1 MTKEELSVDTLCEA
15 MGLSRSSLLRKL
27 KGLIQMS
34 PSDLIIKIKLNH
46 AETHLKKKTN
56 MRISEIAY
64 ASGFQ
69 DAKYF
74 STLFRKFYGKTP
86 KEFSQDYS

>member
-1 MTKEELSVDTLCEA
+1 
-15 MGLSRSSLLRKL
+15 
-27 KGLIQMS
+27 MS

-46 AETHLKKKTN
+46 AESLLKKKTS

-86 KEFSQDYS
+86 KEFSEENH

>member
-1 MTKEELSVDTLCEA
+1 
-15 MGLSRSSLLRKL
+15 
-27 KGLIQMS
+27 
-34 PSDLIIKIKLNH
+34 
-46 AETHLKKKTN
+46 

-74 STLFRKFYGKTP
+74 STLFKKFYGKTP
-86 KEFSQDYS
+86 KEFSGDNN